1 MSIIRDWLDS
11 STESDFFA
19 NTCALAGGIAAS
31 IAASIGVYYL
41 FSSTSDESVQAGTE
55 LGPTTASLQE
65 SGNDSIMGS
74 GASIS
79 EEPLE
84 ATVSVALVGTGVAST
99 YTSYEEPDIIIHVFK
114 RNNQMPYSRIERNAQ
129 RIFDTY
135 HRKKNFRMNFPVVI
149 ASSKESMNYA
159 DKLFSCE
166 SVADSLEN
174 IEVIERLINKSVND

>member
-11 STESDFFA
+11 STESEF
-19 NTCALAGGIAAS
+19 LAGIAMS
-31 IAASIGVYYL
+31 TMCIGMFGGMYYL
-41 FSSTSDESVQAGTE
+41 VSSTSDQCAISNESH
-55 LGPTTASLQE
+55 E
-65 SGNDSIMGS
+65 SATWRESSKDSIMGS
-74 GASIS
+74 GASVS

-99 YTSYEEPDIIIHVFK
+99 YTSHEEPDIIIHVFK

-159 DKLFSCE
+159 DKLFLCE
-166 SVADSLEN
+166 SVSDSLEN